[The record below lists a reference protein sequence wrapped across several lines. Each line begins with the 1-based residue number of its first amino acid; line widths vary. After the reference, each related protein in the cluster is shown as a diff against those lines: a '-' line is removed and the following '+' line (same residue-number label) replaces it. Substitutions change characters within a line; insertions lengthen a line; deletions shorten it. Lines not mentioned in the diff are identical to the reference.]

1 MYARNQLENQ
11 LDINWGNG
19 SGSGDVKCALSSK
32 TFDTSFNQPA
42 GNGIVVAASEKYVVI
57 GPGPA
62 EGGKTKWRKELAVV
76 DMETE
81 EIWQLDESMLFG
93 GETDIEMEVFID
105 NNILAVWLNDQRS
118 KAQLFTNIS
127 WSNITAVKVF
137 STRMREVLFE
147 EDCLIHD
154 IVFDSISSSSLL
166 SRLIHIRE
174 DRVEML
180 CFNDN
185 ALVSRFSFPQEF
197 EGGKGF
203 LSSVF
208 PHILYC
214 QFPRSRWDEGEVKAV
229 FVWKVDE
236 ENEQIVMHKYPPY
249 PHNFAVR
256 REVLFD
262 AIYVSSS
269 FVVST
274 GNIQA
279 FPVDFD
285 RWTDQVEVW
294 SQVENC
300 VIKILNDDGQL
311 IRELEL
317 DSYQSGHMNT
327 KLHLHRNWLLVERL
341 RDFIIFK
348 FDMEQLLNLDAC
360 DNVSFKRLEFGQEKD
375 RFYKIIL
382 SKTSIGSALVDYR
395 DAKLKLRRLDFWAI
409 D

>member
-1 MYARNQLENQ
+1 
-11 LDINWGNG
+11 
-19 SGSGDVKCALSSK
+19 
-32 TFDTSFNQPA
+32 
-42 GNGIVVAASEKYVVI
+42 
-57 GPGPA
+57 
-62 EGGKTKWRKELAVV
+62 
-76 DMETE
+76 
-81 EIWQLDESMLFG
+81 
-93 GETDIEMEVFID
+93 MEVFID

-118 KAQLFTNIS
+118 KTQLFTNIS

-154 IVFDSISSSSLL
+154 IVLDSISSSSLL

-185 ALVSRFSFPQEF
+185 TLVSRFSFPQEF

-214 QFPRSRWDEGEVKAV
+214 QFPRSRWDEGEVKGV

-236 ENEQIVMHKYPPY
+236 ENEQIVMHKYLPV
-249 PHNFAVR
+249 PHDFAVR

-285 RWTDQVEVW
+285 RWNDQVEVW

-311 IRELEL
+311 IRELAL

-348 FDMEQLLNLDAC
+348 FDMEQLLNLDAG
-360 DNVSFKRLEFGQEKD
+360 DDISFKRLEFGQETN

-382 SKTSIGSALVDYR
+382 RKNSIGSALVDYR
-395 DAKLKLRRLDFWAI
+395 DAELKLRRLDFWAI